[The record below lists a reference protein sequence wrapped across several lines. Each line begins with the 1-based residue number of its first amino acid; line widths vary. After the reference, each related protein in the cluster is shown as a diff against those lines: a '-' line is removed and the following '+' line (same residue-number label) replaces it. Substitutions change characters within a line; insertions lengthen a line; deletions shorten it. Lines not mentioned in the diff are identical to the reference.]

1 MLKREF
7 TVPPEFNQ
15 GTGDPV
21 QRKGFY
27 YPACCAAAD
36 ISPELISIALEVG
49 EVFRPCPKHKK
60 PTMWRLY
67 RPVEDVPP

>member
-1 MLKREF
+1 MLKREL

-21 QRKGFY
+21 QGKGFY

-36 ISPELISIALEVG
+36 ISPELISIPLDIG
-49 EVFRPCPKHKK
+49 TKFPRCPQHNKS
-60 PTMWRLY
+60 TMWRLY
-67 RPVEDVPP
+67 LPAEGVPP